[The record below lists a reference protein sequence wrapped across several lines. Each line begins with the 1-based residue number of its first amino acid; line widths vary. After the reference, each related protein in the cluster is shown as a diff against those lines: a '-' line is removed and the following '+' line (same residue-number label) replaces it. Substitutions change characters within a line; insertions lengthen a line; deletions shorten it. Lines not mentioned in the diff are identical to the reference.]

1 MTEQPLDA
9 DLFIP
14 TGVDATPE
22 QVAVMLADD
31 VLPVEALTKMPER
44 QYPTSS
50 QVAKAAEASEK
61 PTREVMD
68 RLAAL
73 TEQAT
78 GKITKAQ
85 LTARLDA
92 KGEPVKPGKG

>member
-9 DLFIP
+9 DPFIP
-14 TGVDATPE
+14 TGVDATPA

-44 QYPTSS
+44 QYPTAA
-50 QVAKAAEASEK
+50 QITKAAEASEK

-68 RLAAL
+68 RLSAL
-73 TEQAT
+73 TDQT

-85 LTARLDA
+85 LTARLAAA
-92 KGEPVKPGKG
+92 KGEPVKQGKG

>member
-9 DLFIP
+9 DPFIP

-22 QVAVMLADD
+22 QVAELLADD
-31 VLPVEALTKMPER
+31 VIPVEALSKMPER

-50 QVAKAAEASEK
+50 QITKAAEASEK

-68 RLAAL
+68 RLAPL
-73 TEQAT
+73 TGQT

-85 LTARLDA
+85 LTARLAAA
-92 KGEPVKPGKG
+92 KDTSVKPGKG